1 MLSSF
6 CSVSVSFLLKTCFC
20 QGFTSLMIWNW
31 MEIFFKELLLLKKK
45 KKKMYP
51 CYSVGSLCHKKIKK
65 KLNGKLR
72 KALPA
77 PGEAAAAE
85 GLPSRVEGG
94 WRRSGL
100 SVHYT
105 TPVVAL
111 CFFSSSIS
119 APCISYYVK
128 YYLPGLTLVRI
139 IESIVSCFSVFSY
152 LVVWF

>member
-1 MLSSF
+1 
-6 CSVSVSFLLKTCFC
+6 
-20 QGFTSLMIWNW
+20 
-31 MEIFFKELLLLKKK
+31 
-45 KKKMYP
+45 MYP
-51 CYSVGSLCHKKIKK
+51 CYSVGSLCHKKIKKK